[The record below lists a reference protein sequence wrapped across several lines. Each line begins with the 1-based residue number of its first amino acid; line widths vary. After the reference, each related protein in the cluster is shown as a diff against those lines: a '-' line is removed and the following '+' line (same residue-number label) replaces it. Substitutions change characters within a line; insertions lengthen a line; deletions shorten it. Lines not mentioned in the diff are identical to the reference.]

1 MPYKSIKKCELL
13 ELMEEKEQEIED
25 LHKQL
30 DKLEQYAKYD
40 ESASEL
46 KAMHDSFVNAG
57 FSEQQ
62 SFILLTTCIESTLG
76 KPSLFR

>member
-1 MPYKSIKKCELL
+1 MPYSSIKKCELL
-13 ELMEEKEQEIED
+13 ELVEEKEQEIED

-62 SFILLTTCIESTLG
+62 AFILLTTCIESTLG